1 MEENELILNEAS
13 GVNAGDIPIP
23 DGGELPTSADDA
35 RWNTI
40 YKDLLN
46 KNNLQYFTI
55 VVDGFQRKEPIEG
68 EPTKGFV
75 KFTGQTDQSVGKKFL
90 FWGGKTQENLKLS
103 DVEIVEHED
112 EATLFRNE
120 DSEAVIQALKSN
132 KDLKSYTSIG
142 RKKASNEAAQN
153 INYANQLILKYF
165 DVLAGEGKS
174 SFIKPAMG
182 VIETICRQR
191 QKPLVGNSLFNI
203 FKAITEANP
212 AFRLNT
218 SIVTTINN
226 IIADRILSSND
237 IINPNNF
244 LSSLMY
250 NESLYTTEGH
260 NRTEKDIEE
269 LFSLYEKAKALRSS
283 EITIPGL
290 RDYKVLQIAKQII
303 LSAEDEE
310 VFKAILNGTAG
321 EDEKLTELGY
331 KPEGVILTGKVRD
344 IEEAQGLYNKI
355 FETADRPEEE
365 SSRSAKYFL
374 QLIQGSN
381 VKTYDLKRVI
391 EEEGN
396 TEGRFENVDFVKDA
410 FVRVVRTTAD
420 KASDKE
426 LGDLIS
432 TLKPDYFKGS
442 ELFIFEDGKLKV
454 KTDSSNSVNIEVI
467 STNSKGKT
475 AYVLKEFIP
484 TDVVVTTDTTPEEKV
499 EEKPSEETTEE
510 KPVDLNHLSN
520 GKSIG
525 DIIISREVF
534 RSEYPSLTPKEK
546 ARIRSIVN
554 PSWLPAA

>member
-1 MEENELILNEAS
+1 
-13 GVNAGDIPIP
+13 
-23 DGGELPTSADDA
+23 
-35 RWNTI
+35 
-40 YKDLLN
+40 
-46 KNNLQYFTI
+46 
-55 VVDGFQRKEPIEG
+55 
-68 EPTKGFV
+68 
-75 KFTGQTDQSVGKKFL
+75 
-90 FWGGKTQENLKLS
+90 
-103 DVEIVEHED
+103 
-112 EATLFRNE
+112 
-120 DSEAVIQALKSN
+120 
-132 KDLKSYTSIG
+132 
-142 RKKASNEAAQN
+142 
-153 INYANQLILKYF
+153 
-165 DVLAGEGKS
+165 
-174 SFIKPAMG
+174 MG

-191 QKPLVGNSLFNI
+191 QKPLAGNSLFNI

-454 KTDSSNSVNIEVI
+454 KKDSSNSVNIEVI

-525 DIIISREVF
+525 DIITSREVF